1 MCDEGEKTCP
11 LCAEEMDLTDQ
22 QLKPCKCGYEICVWC
37 WHHIMDMAEKDETEG
52 RCPAC
57 RAPYDKEKIVGTA
70 ANCER
75 SVAEIN
81 TERKTK
87 CQKAKPKSSEGRK
100 QLGSVRVIQRNL
112 VYIVGLPLNLA
123 DEDILQQREYF
134 GQYGKVLKV
143 SMSRTATG
151 AIQQFPNNTCSVYI
165 TFSKEEEAVRCI
177 QSVHGYV
184 LDGRPLRACFG
195 TTKYCH
201 AWLRNVTCTNPDCL
215 YLHET
220 GSQEDSFTKDEIIS
234 AYTRTRV
241 QQMTGIGCCMQR
253 RTGSVLPPPF
263 DYNCNSS
270 LPSATKP
277 NINNASNNVSKV
289 VKVSLPNGTTTR
301 SPTLPAAASWGQCVQ
316 AATSECSYRPYKEK
330 SEMASTVSIAVVGSD
345 TAQHSLPHG
354 DGMKK
359 LPLNNQNHIAAKI
372 MLGSSS
378 CSKQHNCMESDFSS
392 SVKHDAA
399 DGTSATNI
407 TGGRLS
413 DLVSSNE
420 GRNISS
426 MPQKNVKSAESTWES
441 ASAYAEKEEHAQIN
455 GKIQKL
461 CSDIS
466 PLSVHA
472 KLQGESSGAPA
483 TNITG
488 GRLSDLVSS
497 KEGRNINSMP
507 QNNIKSAK
515 STRESASTYAEK
527 EEHAQI
533 NGEIQKM
540 CSDVSLLNVHGK
552 LQGESLGAPTTNI
565 TGGRLSDL
573 VSSKEGRNI
582 SSMPQDN
589 VKSAESTWESAST
602 YAEKEEHAQING
614 KIQKMCSD
622 VSSLS
627 VYGKL
632 QGESS
637 GAPGPMFGIS
647 DPGWIGS
654 MENRS
659 LLQQPCMENYKESL
673 PLAVV
678 SNVLSNRDRDVFV
691 PTDQLPTMH
700 SQVEEDVL
708 CFNYRRLEN
717 PEVFDCST
725 SFPSSGNLSHVSNCS
740 TSHSLQHGEVVDSNN
755 LSAGLMPV
763 DGNMKER
770 SSAISSRYLEKMVND
785 CADLDRTSE
794 VRERQFGMLQGNGSK
809 VEMHDSLKA
818 GESSIISNIL
828 SLDFDSWSDSLT
840 SPQHLAN
847 LLGES
852 DKHEGSV
859 RSSSYR
865 KVQNSNQSR
874 FSFARQEESIT
885 HAFNVNP
892 PFTVTEQMPRNRS
905 LDEDLGK
912 NCRSYLHN
920 PAVVNGSL
928 SRFEEVGNRATSQSV
943 LSFGSRSQ
951 ISAPPGF
958 SVPNKAPPPG
968 FSSHEKTDRNFDTY
982 LGNHLPDINLLRN
995 SYQTQPNASVNSTGD
1010 IEFMDPAIL
1019 AVGRGAIQGGFNSP
1033 SFDLGSLSQQLNTLD
1048 SDSGHNLLVKRSFPA
1063 HPNLRYETSAGY
1075 ASLNDSFD
1083 FASRIFDQSQ
1093 MGNVSSYMQLSLQRS
1108 MSNGHWSG
1116 WSTIPGGDGLV
1127 MAELLRNER
1136 LGINKSCDGLEN
1148 QKYRMP
1154 SPGDLYNRS
1163 FGM

>member
-1 MCDEGEKTCP
+1 MICARETMCDEGEKTCP

-57 RAPYDKEKIVGTA
+57 RSPYDKEKIVGMA

-75 SVAEIN
+75 LVAEIN

-87 CQKAKPKSSEGRK
+87 SQKAKTKSSEERK

-151 AIQQFPNNTCSVYI
+151 AIQHFPNNTCSVYI
-165 TFSKEEEAVRCI
+165 TFSKEEEAIRCI
-177 QSVHGYV
+177 RSVHGYV

-201 AWLRNVTCTNPDCL
+201 AWLRNAPCTNPDCL

-241 QQMTGIGCCMQR
+241 QQMTGNGCCMQR

-263 DYNCNSS
+263 DDNCNSS

-277 NINNASNNVSKV
+277 NINNALNNAASV
-289 VKVSLPNGTTTR
+289 VKVSLPNGTTAR
-301 SPTLPAAASWGQCVQ
+301 SATLPTAASWGHRAQ
-316 AATSECSYRPYKEK
+316 AAIPGCSDRPYKEK
-330 SEMASTVSIAVVGSD
+330 SEMASGVPTTVVGAEAAPYSI
-345 TAQHSLPHG
+345 PHG
-354 DGMKK
+354 DGVKK
-359 LPLNNQNHIAAKI
+359 PPLNDQNCIAANI
-372 MLGSSS
+372 ILGSSS
-378 CSKQHNCMESDFSS
+378 CSKQHYCIESDFSS
-392 SVKHDAA
+392 SVKHDVT
-399 DGTSATNI
+399 DGTPTTNI
-407 TGGRLS
+407 TS
-413 DLVSSNE
+413 
-420 GRNISS
+420 
-426 MPQKNVKSAESTWES
+426 
-441 ASAYAEKEEHAQIN
+441 
-455 GKIQKL
+455 
-461 CSDIS
+461 
-466 PLSVHA
+466 
-472 KLQGESSGAPA
+472 
-483 TNITG
+483 

-497 KEGRNINSMP
+497 KEGRNIISMP
-507 QNNIKSAK
+507 QNNVKSSG
-515 STRESASTYAEK
+515 STWESTSTYAEK
-527 EEHAQI
+527 EE
-533 NGEIQKM
+533 
-540 CSDVSLLNVHGK
+540 C
-552 LQGESLGAPTTNI
+552 
-565 TGGRLSDL
+565 
-573 VSSKEGRNI
+573 
-582 SSMPQDN
+582 
-589 VKSAESTWESAST
+589 
-602 YAEKEEHAQING
+602 AQING
-614 KIQKMCSD
+614 KIQKVCSD

-627 VYGKL
+627 VHGKL

-637 GAPGPMFGIS
+637 GAPVSTFCIS

-654 MENRS
+654 TGNQG
-659 LLQQPCMENYKESL
+659 LLQQSCVENYKESL
-673 PLAVV
+673 PLAEVR
-678 SNVLSNRDRDVFV
+678 NVLSNRDREVFV

-700 SQVEEDVL
+700 SQVAEDVL
-708 CFNYRRLEN
+708 RFNNQRLED
-717 PEVFDCST
+717 PEVFDYST
-725 SFPSSGNLSHVSNCS
+725 SFSSSGNLSHVSNCS
-740 TSHSLQHGEVVDSNN
+740 TSHSLQHSEVLDINN
-755 LSAGLMPV
+755 LSAGLIPV
-763 DGNMKER
+763 DSKMKER
-770 SSAISSRYLEKMVND
+770 SSAISSRYHGKMVND
-785 CADLDRTSE
+785 CAELDRTSG
-794 VRERQFGMLQGNGSK
+794 VRERQFGMLQGDGSK

-818 GESSIISNIL
+818 GEGSIISNIL

-852 DKHEGSV
+852 DKRGGSV

-874 FSFARQEESIT
+874 FSFARQEDSIT
-885 HAFNVNP
+885 HAFDVDP
-892 PFTVTEQMPRNRS
+892 PFTITEQMPRNGS
-905 LDEDLGK
+905 FDEDFGK

-928 SRFEEVGNRATSQSV
+928 SRFEEVGNRAASRSV
-943 LSFGSRSQ
+943 LSSGSRSQ

-968 FSSHEKTDRNFDTY
+968 FSSHERTDRNFDTY
-982 LGNHLPDINLLRN
+982 LGNHSPDINLLRN
-995 SYQTQPNASVNSTGD
+995 SYQTQPNASVSSTGD

-1019 AVGRGAIQGGFNSP
+1019 AVGKGTVQGGFNSP
-1033 SFDLGSLSQQLNTLD
+1033 AFDLGSLSQQLNAFD
-1048 SDSGHNLLVKRSFPA
+1048 CDFGHNLLMKRSLPA
-1063 HPNLRYETSAGY
+1063 HSNLRYETSAGY
-1075 ASLNDSFD
+1075 TSLNDSFD
-1083 FASRIFDQSQ
+1083 IAPRIFDQSQ
-1093 MGNVSSYMQLSLQRS
+1093 MGNVSSYTQLSVQRS

-1116 WSTIPGGDGLV
+1116 WNTIPGGDGLV

-1136 LGINKSCDGLEN
+1136 LGINKIYDSLEN
-1148 QKYRMP
+1148 QKYCMP
-1154 SPGDLYNRS
+1154 SSGDLYNRS

>member
-1 MCDEGEKTCP
+1 MHAQQEASLRGFALSLSLSFSPGRASSPPSRPSPNPLPAVSFPHPDTMCDEGEKTCP

-75 SVAEIN
+75 LVAEIN
-81 TERKTK
+81 TEKKMK
-87 CQKAKPKSSEGRK
+87 CQRAKTKSSEGRK

-123 DEDILQQREYF
+123 DEDILQRREYF
-134 GQYGKVLKV
+134 SQYGKVLKV
-143 SMSRTATG
+143 SMSQTATG

-201 AWLRNVTCTNPDCL
+201 AWLRNAPCTNPDCL

-234 AYTRTRV
+234 AYTRV
-241 QQMTGIGCCMQR
+241 QQMTGNGYCMQR

-263 DYNCNSS
+263 DYNCNST

-277 NINNASNNVSKV
+277 NINNASNNAANVI
-289 VKVSLPNGTTTR
+289 KVSLPNGTTTR
-301 SPTLPAAASWGQCVQ
+301 SATLPAAASWGQRAQ
-316 AATSECSYRPYKEK
+316 AATSECSDRPYKEK
-330 SEMASTVSIAVVGSD
+330 SAMASGVSITVVGAD
-345 TAQHSLPHG
+345 TAQHSPPHG
-354 DGMKK
+354 DGVKK
-359 LPLNNQNHIAAKI
+359 PPLNDQNCIAAKI

-378 CSKQHNCMESDFSS
+378 CSKQHNCIESDLSL
-392 SVKHDAA
+392 SVKPAAA
-399 DGTSATNI
+399 DGTTATDI

-413 DLVSSNE
+413 DL
-420 GRNISS
+420 I
-426 MPQKNVKSAESTWES
+426 
-441 ASAYAEKEEHAQIN
+441 
-455 GKIQKL
+455 
-461 CSDIS
+461 
-466 PLSVHA
+466 
-472 KLQGESSGAPA
+472 
-483 TNITG
+483 
-488 GRLSDLVSS
+488 
-497 KEGRNINSMP
+497 
-507 QNNIKSAK
+507 
-515 STRESASTYAEK
+515 
-527 EEHAQI
+527 
-533 NGEIQKM
+533 
-540 CSDVSLLNVHGK
+540 
-552 LQGESLGAPTTNI
+552 
-565 TGGRLSDL
+565 
-573 VSSKEGRNI
+573 SSKEGRNI
-582 SSMPQDN
+582 SSMPQN
-589 VKSAESTWESAST
+589 TVKSARSTCESAST

-614 KIQKMCSD
+614 KNKKLCSD

-627 VYGKL
+627 VHGKL

-637 GAPGPMFGIS
+637 GSPVPTFCIS
-647 DPGWIGS
+647 DPGWIVS
-654 MENRS
+654 MGNQS
-659 LLQQPCMENYKESL
+659 ILQQSCVDNYKESL

-678 SNVLSNRDRDVFV
+678 SNVPSNRDREVFF
-691 PTDQLPTMH
+691 PTDRLPTMH

-708 CFNYRRLEN
+708 CFNNRRLED
-717 PEVFDCST
+717 PEVFDYST
-725 SFPSSGNLSHVSNCS
+725 SFSTSGNLSHVSNCS
-740 TSHSLQHGEVVDSNN
+740 TSHSSQHSEVVNINN
-755 LSAGLMPV
+755 LSASLIPV
-763 DGNMKER
+763 DSNMEGR
-770 SSAISSRYLEKMVND
+770 SSAISSRNLEKMVND
-785 CADLDRTSE
+785 RADLDRTSE

-809 VEMHDSLKA
+809 VEMHNSLKA
-818 GESSIISNIL
+818 GESSMISNIL
-828 SLDFDSWSDSLT
+828 SLDLDLWSDSLS

-885 HAFNVNP
+885 HAFDVNP
-892 PFTVTEQMPRNRS
+892 PFTITEQMPRNRS
-905 LDEDLGK
+905 LDEDFGK
-912 NCRSYLHN
+912 NCRSYSHN
-920 PAVVNGSL
+920 PVVVNGSL
-928 SRFEEVGNRATSQSV
+928 SRFEEVGNRAASQSV
-943 LSFGSRSQ
+943 LSSGSRSQ

-968 FSSHEKTDRNFDTY
+968 FSSHERTDRNFDTY

-1019 AVGRGAIQGGFNSP
+1019 AVGRGTIQGGFNSP

-1048 SDSGHNLLVKRSFPA
+1048 SDAGHNLLMKRSFPA
-1063 HPNLRYETSAGY
+1063 HSNLRYETSAGY
-1075 ASLNDSFD
+1075 ASLNNSFD
-1083 FASRIFDQSQ
+1083 IASRIFDQSQ
-1093 MGNVSSYMQLSLQRS
+1093 MGNVSSYTQLSLQRS
-1108 MSNGHWSG
+1108 MSNGRWSG
-1116 WSTIPGGDGLV
+1116 RNTIPGGDGVV

-1136 LGINKSCDGLEN
+1136 LGINKICDSLEN
-1148 QKYRMP
+1148 QKYCMP
-1154 SPGDLYNRS
+1154 SSGDLCNRS